1 MNLPIKN
8 KLTII
13 IPIIIMLW
21 ALNRFLNSSVFD
33 TMISD
38 GNEEIKE
45 FVKKSFSWGI
55 FFGALIAV
63 LIKYIAQLLNNN
75 NQSK

>member
-1 MNLPIKN
+1 MNLKTKN
-8 KLTII
+8 KLATIV
-13 IPIIIMLW
+13 PIIIILW
-21 ALNRFLNSSVFD
+21 ALNRFFNSSVFD

-38 GNEEIKE
+38 GNEEIKD

-63 LIKYIAQLLNNN
+63 MIKYLAQLLNNN

>member
-1 MNLPIKN
+1 MNLPIKK

>member
-63 LIKYIAQLLNNN
+63 LIKYLVQLLNNN

>member
-1 MNLPIKN
+1 MNPKTKN
-8 KLTII
+8 RLTKIVSII
-13 IPIIIMLW
+13 VILWII
-21 ALNRFLNSSVFD
+21 NRFVTFTIFD

-38 GNEEIKE
+38 GNEEIKD

-63 LIKYIAQLLNNN
+63 MIKYLSKLLIFNNHL
-75 NQSK
+75 K